1 MVVTNRAPRR
11 PGDLI
16 GLYVGGYE
24 LVRLIGEGGMG
35 AVYEA
40 VNAALGKR
48 AAVKVI
54 AKDLAQRT
62 DVVERF
68 QREARTIAAIDDPN
82 VVDIFDLN
90 EIDGAS
96 CILMPLIGG
105 VSLEELCRQ
114 MGPMPIL
121 EAFVI
126 GVQIASGLDA
136 VHAAGVVHR
145 DIKPQNIMIE
155 RRQRRRYFVR
165 IVDFGVAKILDAR
178 LAAGYRS
185 RTMSVVGTIGYMAP
199 EQAGGREVDARAD
212 VYALGVLL
220 YRMLTARTPYE
231 DDTLYG
237 LIEKQV
243 QQASFPRPREL
254 RPEVPEIWDEAI
266 MACLEVDRASRL
278 GSAKE
283 LAHLLTRGIPHG
295 EGMLRVLAPR
305 LCIDTQLGPQGV
317 TLTGDLDMSF
327 ERWSA
332 VRPPVPPRSM
342 SSARAAG
349 LAVAGIAVGAV
360 ASLLLRSP
368 SATPDRA
375 HDSAPER
382 SDIAMDTAPAPARQ
396 GGGSVPAPATDAG
409 VSLDAIDAGERG
421 ARSGIEIDGGIATA
435 APATVVAPAPR
446 PDVSTKG
453 GAAAPTPALGERAP
467 KAPLP
472 GASKVSLAPA
482 VEPSRRAPGESIP
495 EPARPAP
502 EAPPAS
508 APVSQ
513 PGTIIVKVKPWAE
526 VWIDDKPSGQTP
538 VRKILSPGVHRVRI
552 VGPNKSE
559 ELSVTVQAGREL
571 TIPRSW

>member
-1 MVVTNRAPRR
+1 MVVTNREPPR

-16 GLYVGGYE
+16 GLLVGGYE
-24 LVRLIGEGGMG
+24 IVRLIGEGGMG

-40 VNAALGKR
+40 VNKALGKR

-54 AKDLAQRT
+54 AKELARRP

-114 MGPMPIL
+114 MERVPVL

-185 RTMSVVGTIGYMAP
+185 RTLSVVGTLGYMAP
-199 EQAGGREVDARAD
+199 EQASGRDVDARAD
-212 VYALGVLL
+212 VYAFGVLL
-220 YRMLTARTPYE
+220 YRMLTGRTPYE

-243 QQASFPRPREL
+243 QRAPFPRPREL
-254 RPEVPEIWDEAI
+254 RPDLPAIWDEAI
-266 MACLEVDRASRL
+266 MACLEVDRAKRL
-278 GSAKE
+278 GSVKE
-283 LAHLLTRGIPHG
+283 LAQLLTRGTPNG

-305 LCIDTQLGPQGV
+305 LCIDAQLGPEGV
-317 TLTGDLDMSF
+317 TLTGDLDLSF
-327 ERWSA
+327 ARWSSSG
-332 VRPPVPPRSM
+332 PPAP
-342 SSARAAG
+342 SSATRPGRVVGLTAAG
-349 LAVAGIAVGAV
+349 AAIGAV
-360 ASLLLRSP
+360 ASLLVAGAIGSL
-368 SATPDRA
+368 DRA
-375 HDSAPER
+375 DAREPVPL
-382 SDIAMDTAPAPARQ
+382 DPA
-396 GGGSVPAPATDAG
+396 V
-409 VSLDAIDAGERG
+409 L
-421 ARSGIEIDGGIATA
+421 A
-435 APATVVAPAPR
+435 APAAREAAGSASATNAGLPSRITDAAELTVQHGGPIDSGTHAAPDPARRPERPAGVGASPASPVAGAARQASRR
-446 PDVSTKG
+446 PDRH
-453 GAAAPTPALGERAP
+453 RARH
-467 KAPLP
+467 A
-472 GASKVSLAPA
+472 
-482 VEPSRRAPGESIP
+482 
-495 EPARPAP
+495 
-502 EAPPAS
+502 
-508 APVSQ
+508 
-513 PGTIIVKVKPWAE
+513 
-526 VWIDDKPSGQTP
+526 
-538 VRKILSPGVHRVRI
+538 
-552 VGPNKSE
+552 
-559 ELSVTVQAGREL
+559 
-571 TIPRSW
+571 